1 MYMKV
6 FPHGKGSGD
15 MPTNYLT
22 RPDYLGRDEQPPEVL
37 RGDTDV
43 TRDLINSLDTS
54 GHSQQGCCLAS

>member
-22 RPDYLGRDEQPPEVL
+22 RPDYPGRDEQPPEVL
-37 RGDTDV
+37 RGDPDV
-43 TRDLINSLDTS
+43 TRELINSLDTKWTFTAGVLS
-54 GHSQQGCCLAS
+54 